1 MNMGDDELKEP
12 LDVDIGEDGSQAS
25 NGNEDI
31 VIEQVAEAPA
41 KSDIEDGLEAL
52 KKQLEDEKRAK
63 ADSDRRASEAQQREA
78 MARQQALEASNR
90 AQDSDLSLLN
100 NSIAQRQQ
108 AADYL
113 ESQYEAALQAGD
125 TRAAAQIQRKL
136 ARNEAELLQ
145 IEQGKAALETA
156 PRQREVPQQQ
166 PQRYADP
173 VDAFASQ
180 LSPRSADWV
189 RSHPEYARDPRKNQ
203 EMIAAHQLAVARGH
217 EADTDAYFQAVES
230 VLGLNQQ
237 QETPRAAPERR
248 QAPPPT
254 APSSRQGG
262 TPGSS
267 SPNRVRLTS
276 EEVEMAEILGQTPE
290 EYARHKVAL
299 QKSGRLNS

>member
-78 MARQQALEASNR
+78 MARQQAFEASNR

-125 TRAAAQIQRKL
+125 TRTAAQIQRKL

-189 RSHPEYARDPRKNQ
+189 RAHPEYARDPRKNQ

-217 EADTDAYFQAVES
+217 EADTDAYFHAVES
-230 VLGLNQQ
+230 VLGVGQ
-237 QETPRAAPERR
+237 QEAPRAAPERR

-267 SPNRVRLTS
+267 SPNRVRLS
-276 EEVEMAEILGQTPE
+276 AEELEVAELNGQTPQ
-290 EYARHKVAL
+290 EYALNKVAL

>member
-12 LDVDIGEDGSQAS
+12 LDVDIGEDGSQTS

-31 VIEQVAEAPA
+31 VIEQVTEAPA

-78 MARQQALEASNR
+78 MARQQALDASNR

-136 ARNEAELLQ
+136 ARNEA
-145 IEQGKAALETA
+145 
-156 PRQREVPQQQ
+156 
-166 PQRYADP
+166 
-173 VDAFASQ
+173 
-180 LSPRSADWV
+180 
-189 RSHPEYARDPRKNQ
+189 
-203 EMIAAHQLAVARGH
+203 
-217 EADTDAYFQAVES
+217 
-230 VLGLNQQ
+230 
-237 QETPRAAPERR
+237 
-248 QAPPPT
+248 
-254 APSSRQGG
+254 
-262 TPGSS
+262 
-267 SPNRVRLTS
+267 
-276 EEVEMAEILGQTPE
+276 
-290 EYARHKVAL
+290 
-299 QKSGRLNS
+299 